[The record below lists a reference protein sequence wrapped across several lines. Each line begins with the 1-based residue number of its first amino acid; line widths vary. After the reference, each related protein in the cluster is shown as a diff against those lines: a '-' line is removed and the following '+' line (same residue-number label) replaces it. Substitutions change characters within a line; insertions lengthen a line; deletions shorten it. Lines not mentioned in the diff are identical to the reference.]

1 MRGSA
6 STMSNA
12 LIRGISALVTSLCR
26 LSSIANPS
34 HLKNNWIRQC
44 RQWFSIPLRSKCST
58 VRSSPGAHFDADQNT
73 ESKPSRA
80 MDKGMRLL
88 GRVGLRAHADNI
100 RAIHRRTAATHCDC
114 ARRGLESGAVQA
126 AEKCSRE
133 DMDMNSKQIQVI
145 IADDHPVVIA
155 GITRVLESLPNFKI
169 AAAVHSVKEMFDAL
183 AQVRCDVLICDFA
196 FDEDSEPDGLIMCE
210 KVARRFP
217 EVKIIV
223 VSQHDNLARVK
234 RIMMS
239 GCSGFVSKSSA
250 IQALPFAIEEV
261 LRSAKY
267 IDPETSKA
275 LIGSMFDA
283 GGDRPDGQLLSAREM
298 EVMRHYVQGMSV
310 TQIAQRTKRSMKTIS
325 AQKQSAMKKLGA
337 KNDVELIDI
346 FKQIAE

>member
-1 MRGSA
+1 
-6 STMSNA
+6 
-12 LIRGISALVTSLCR
+12 
-26 LSSIANPS
+26 
-34 HLKNNWIRQC
+34 
-44 RQWFSIPLRSKCST
+44 
-58 VRSSPGAHFDADQNT
+58 
-73 ESKPSRA
+73 

-261 LRSAKY
+261 LRGAKY

>member
-1 MRGSA
+1 
-6 STMSNA
+6 
-12 LIRGISALVTSLCR
+12 
-26 LSSIANPS
+26 
-34 HLKNNWIRQC
+34 
-44 RQWFSIPLRSKCST
+44 
-58 VRSSPGAHFDADQNT
+58 
-73 ESKPSRA
+73 
-80 MDKGMRLL
+80 
-88 GRVGLRAHADNI
+88 
-100 RAIHRRTAATHCDC
+100 
-114 ARRGLESGAVQA
+114 
-126 AEKCSRE
+126 
-133 DMDMNSKQIQVI
+133 MNSKQIQVI

-261 LRSAKY
+261 LRGAKY